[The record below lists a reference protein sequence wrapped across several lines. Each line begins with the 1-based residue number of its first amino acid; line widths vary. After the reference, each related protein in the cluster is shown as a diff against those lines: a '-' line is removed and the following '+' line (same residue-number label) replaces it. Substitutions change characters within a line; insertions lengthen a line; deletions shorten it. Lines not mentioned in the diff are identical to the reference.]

1 MLLALA
7 VILMQSPAMPAP
19 AAPVTYTSSA
29 VVSVAAAPETSDS
42 SKNEIKSELKSDEKA
57 GEKKS
62 ADIKETGARVIS
74 MNTLFPAGSN
84 IAYQPGQLVATPID
98 AAIPEAPEAFS
109 SSLIPGGGA
118 PVMSVAAMKKKRPE
132 AAGAS
137 VPKMWFVL
145 GAVEHG
151 AATFDAWSTRRNI
164 MEGTI
169 HEADPI
175 MRPFANSNAMYA
187 AVQVAPVLFDLL
199 SKQMLR
205 NSHSWVRKSWWVP
218 QSASAVASILSGAH
232 NVAIH

>member
-7 VILMQSPAMPAP
+7 VILMQSPAVPAP
-19 AAPVTYTSSA
+19 AAPVTYTTSA
-29 VVSVAAAPETSDS
+29 IVSVAAAPEANVF
-42 SKNEIKSELKSDEKA
+42 SKAEIRSEAKSDEKE

-62 ADIKETGARVIS
+62 ADIKEASARVVS
-74 MNTLFPAGSN
+74 LNTFFPAGSN
-84 IAYQPGQLVATPID
+84 VTYQPGQTVVTPID
-98 AAIPEAPEAFS
+98 AAVPEAPDVFS
-109 SSLIPGGGA
+109 SSLIPGGGQ

-164 MEGTI
+164 MEGTM

-175 MRPFANSNAMYA
+175 MKPFANSSAMYA

-218 QSASAVASILSGAH
+218 QSASTVASILSGAH